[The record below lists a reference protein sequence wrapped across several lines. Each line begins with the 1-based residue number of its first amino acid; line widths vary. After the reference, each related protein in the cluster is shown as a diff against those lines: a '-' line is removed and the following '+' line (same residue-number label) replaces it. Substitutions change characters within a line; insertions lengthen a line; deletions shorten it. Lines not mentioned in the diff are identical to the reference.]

1 MSDSNADTRT
11 PATDPIEELAAS
23 QRFSKRQALYRWLG
37 FMAAVGTLFGV
48 VSAFPDLRGID
59 LIYVPTV
66 VLLVIGCLVSGYII
80 GTLWTLRRLSKLQKA
95 SRPELQQQPAR
106 SAA

>member
-1 MSDSNADTRT
+1 MSESTADTRPT
-11 PATDPIEELAAS
+11 ASDPIEELAQS

-37 FMAAVGTLFGV
+37 FMAAVGTLFAV

-66 VLLVIGCLVSGYII
+66 VLLVIGCLVSGYIV
-80 GTLWTLRRLSKLQKA
+80 GTLWTLRRLKKVSQA
-95 SRPELQQQPAR
+95 SRPQPQQQPAR